1 MLCIVTELSA
11 RDTRTPVL
19 CGHSTDLQS
28 YMYVWSRAHDWAG
41 IQSKALGSRKSKD
54 NQSTLILSW
63 GKLTEISSGMVK
75 QVFPQVLLQISFF
88 KRIVFTS
95 LFIYLFMA

>member
-28 YMYVWSRAHDWAG
+28 YVWSRAHGWAG

-54 NQSTLILSW
+54 NLSALILSW

-75 QVFPQVLLQISFF
+75 QVCPQVLLQISFF